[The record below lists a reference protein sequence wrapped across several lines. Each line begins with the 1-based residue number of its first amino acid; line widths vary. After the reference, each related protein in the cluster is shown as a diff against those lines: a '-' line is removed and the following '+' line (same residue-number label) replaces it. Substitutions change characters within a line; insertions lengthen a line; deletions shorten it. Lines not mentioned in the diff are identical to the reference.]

1 MNIKFLKKL
10 KALLA
15 LLSALTLVFSSVQSF
30 AATNVI
36 KIDGTEAVIPN
47 GMGEIRERDDR
58 TFVPLRFVSEFL
70 KYTVWY
76 DDASKTAYVSS
87 DEKLICVQNGNSVL
101 FSVSKSTGEST
112 SMQMDTAAYID
123 EAEGRTYLPIRFLA
137 EAMNY
142 TVGWDEASKTVTLD
156 IIK

>member
-1 MNIKFLKKL
+1 MKKRFLTAAVAIIMSL
-10 KALLA
+10 GSINA
-15 LLSALTLVFSSVQSF
+15 F
-30 AATNVI
+30 ATAE
-36 KIDGTEAVIPN
+36 KITINGDTVDIPSDMGT
-47 GMGEIRERDDR
+47 IREVNDR

-101 FSVSKSTGEST
+101 FSVSKSTGESK

>member
-30 AATNVI
+30 AAANVI

-47 GMGEIRERDDR
+47 GMGEIRERDNR

>member
-30 AATNVI
+30 AAANVI

-142 TVGWDEASKTVTLD
+142 TVGWDETSKTVTLD